1 MAWRTAITTAATLFT
16 ACVVAASGQAGTP
29 TEQAMLL
36 SHGDRD
42 GGGNVRFVLSGE
54 SVTGLYPGITRK
66 IKVTVAN
73 PFDYPIALRGL
84 EGRLVGTARRDC
96 PATPASL
103 RVGTYSGRLP
113 IILKPYHRTTLPGSI
128 PVTMPRNAAS
138 KCANTRFAVALTG
151 VAGRVAR

>member
-16 ACVVAASGQAGTP
+16 ACVVAASGQQGAP

-42 GGGNVRFVLSGE
+42 SGGTVRFALTGE
-54 SVTGLYPGITRK
+54 SVTGLYPGVTRK
-66 IKVTVAN
+66 IKVTVVN
-73 PFDYPIALRGL
+73 PYGHPIALRGL

-96 PATPASL
+96 PATAASL
-103 RVGTYSGRLP
+103 RVGGYTGRLP
-113 IILKPYHRTTLPGSI
+113 IILKPGRRTTLPGAI
-128 PVTMPRNAAS
+128 PVTMPRNAAP
-138 KCANTRFAVALTG
+138 KCSNTRFAIALAG